1 MFTDRVKVFVKAGDG
16 GAGQL
21 SFRREKFVPR
31 GGPDGGNGGRGG
43 NVVLE
48 VSRQLNSL
56 QDYRFKHHFAADRGG
71 RGGGSRRHGKD
82 APDVVLQVPPGTLV
96 KDEDGKTLA
105 DLVADRQRLVV
116 ARAGRGGRGNASFK
130 TSTRQTPRFA
140 ELGEPGESRWLWL
153 ELKLIADVGLVGL
166 PNAGKSTLLSVASAA
181 RPKIADYPF
190 TTLEPVLGVVELADD
205 ASFVMAD
212 LPGLIEGAAEGAGLG
227 LQFLRHVERT
237 RALIHVID
245 ASSGDRQKLWNDYQ
259 QVRTELKKYSPALA
273 RRPQLIALSKMDAVT
288 DSSEVVAF
296 RQRLVKLRRR
306 TFPISAVTG
315 EGVQDLLWATQRT
328 LVRRREK
335 AAAEP
340 LPALKVYRGA
350 TTADPFT
357 IEPVEGG
364 FRVSGDQLQ
373 RLLAMTDMTNPEGLA
388 HFQRMLDR
396 WGLNDALARHGARG
410 GETVRISD
418 VEFLYDPER

>member
-16 GAGQL
+16 GGGQL

-56 QDYRFKHHFAADRGG
+56 QDYRFKHHFAAERGG
-71 RGGGSRRHGKD
+71 KGGGGRRHGKD
-82 APDVVLQVPPGTLV
+82 APDIVLQVPPGTLV
-96 KDEDGKTLA
+96 KDEEGKTLA
-105 DLVADRQRLVV
+105 DLVSDRQRLVV

-212 LPGLIEGAAEGAGLG
+212 LPGLIEGAHEGAGLG

-237 RALIHVID
+237 RALIHLID

-259 QVRTELKKYSPALA
+259 QVRTELKKYSSALA
-273 RRPQLIALSKMDAVT
+273 RRPQLIALTKMDAVT
-288 DSSEVVAF
+288 DTSEVVAF

-315 EGVQDLLWATQRT
+315 DGVQDLLWATQRT
-328 LVRRREK
+328 LQRRREK

-340 LPALKVYRGA
+340 LPALRVYRGP
-350 TTADPFT
+350 TSADPFT

-364 FRVSGDQLQ
+364 FRVSGDQLE

-410 GETVRISD
+410 GETVRISE

>member
-16 GAGQL
+16 GGGQL

-56 QDYRFKHHFAADRGG
+56 QDYRFKHHFAAERGG
-71 RGGGSRRHGKD
+71 KGGGGRRHGKD
-82 APDVVLQVPPGTLV
+82 APDIVLQVPPGTLV
-96 KDEDGKTLA
+96 KDEEGKTLA
-105 DLVADRQRLVV
+105 DLVSDRQRLVV

-205 ASFVMAD
+205 ASFLMAD
-212 LPGLIEGAAEGAGLG
+212 LPGLIEGAHEGAGLG

-237 RALIHVID
+237 RALIHLID
-245 ASSGDRQKLWNDYQ
+245 ASSGDRQKLWSDYQ

-273 RRPQLIALSKMDAVT
+273 RRPQLIALTKMDAVT
-288 DSSEVVAF
+288 ETSEVVAF

-315 EGVQDLLWATQRT
+315 DGVQDLLWATQRT
-328 LVRRREK
+328 LQRRREK
-335 AAAEP
+335 ASAEP
-340 LPALKVYRGA
+340 LPALKVYRGP
-350 TTADPFT
+350 TTVDPFT
-357 IEPVEGG
+357 IVPVEGG
-364 FRVSGDQLQ
+364 FRVSGDQLE

-396 WGLNDALARHGARG
+396 WGLNDALARHGVRG
-410 GETVRISD
+410 GETVRIAE

>member
-56 QDYRFKHHFAADRGG
+56 QDYRFKHHFAAERGG

-82 APDVVLQVPPGTLV
+82 APDVMLQVPPGTLV
-96 KDEDGKTLA
+96 KDEEGKTLA
-105 DLVADRQRLVV
+105 DLVTERQRLVV

-190 TTLEPVLGVVELADD
+190 TTLEPVLGVVELADE

-212 LPGLIEGAAEGAGLG
+212 LPGLIEGASEGAGLG

-315 EGVQDLLWATQRT
+315 EGVQDLLWATNRT
-328 LVRRREK
+328 LQRRRDK

-340 LPALKVYRGA
+340 LPALRVYRGP

-364 FRVSGDQLQ
+364 FRVSGEQLE

-410 GETVRISD
+410 GETVRISN
-418 VEFLYDPER
+418 VEFLFDPER

>member
-16 GAGQL
+16 GGGQL

-56 QDYRFKHHFAADRGG
+56 QDYRFKHHFAAERGG
-71 RGGGSRRHGKD
+71 KGGGSRRHGKD
-82 APDVVLQVPPGTLV
+82 AADVVLQVPPGTLV
-96 KDEDGKTLA
+96 KDEEGKTLA

-116 ARAGRGGRGNASFK
+116 ARGGRGGRGNASFK

-205 ASFVMAD
+205 ASFVLAD

-245 ASSGDRQKLWNDYQ
+245 ASSGDQQKLS
-259 QVRTELKKYSPALA
+259 VRQTPTFLDERLHLRVIKGVGMFGHPDEAIA
-273 RRPQLIALSKMDAVT
+273 ALS
-288 DSSEVVAF
+288 
-296 RQRLVKLRRR
+296 
-306 TFPISAVTG
+306 
-315 EGVQDLLWATQRT
+315 
-328 LVRRREK
+328 
-335 AAAEP
+335 AE
-340 LPALKVYRGA
+340 
-350 TTADPFT
+350 
-357 IEPVEGG
+357 
-364 FRVSGDQLQ
+364 
-373 RLLAMTDMTNPEGLA
+373 
-388 HFQRMLDR
+388 
-396 WGLNDALARHGARG
+396 
-410 GETVRISD
+410 
-418 VEFLYDPER
+418 

>member
-1 MFTDRVKVFVKAGDG
+1 MFTDRVKIFVKAGDG
-16 GAGQL
+16 GGGAL
-21 SFRREKFVPR
+21 SFRREKYVPR

-56 QDYRFKHHFAADRGG
+56 QDYRFRHHFAAVRGG

-82 APDVVLQVPPGTLV
+82 AADIVLQVPPGTLV
-96 KDEDGKTLA
+96 KDEEGKTLA

-116 ARAGRGGRGNASFK
+116 ALAGRGGRGNASFK

-153 ELKLIADVGLVGL
+153 ELKLIADAGLVGL
-166 PNAGKSTLLSVASAA
+166 PNAGKSTLLSAASAA

-190 TTLEPVLGVVELADD
+190 TTLDPVLGVVELADD

-212 LPGLIEGAAEGAGLG
+212 LPGLIEGAHAGAGLG

-237 RALIHVID
+237 RAMVHVID
-245 ASSGDRQKLWNDYQ
+245 AAAGDRERLWNDYQ
-259 QVRTELKKYSPALA
+259 QVRTELKKYNPALA
-273 RRPQLIALSKMDAVT
+273 RRPQLIALNKMDVV
-288 DSSEVVAF
+288 SEPSEVLAF

-306 TFPISAVTG
+306 SFPISAVTG
-315 EGVQDLLWATQRT
+315 EGVQELLWATYRT
-328 LVRRREK
+328 LERRRDK
-335 AAAEP
+335 AAPEP
-340 LPALKVYRGA
+340 LPALKVYRGPS
-350 TTADPFT
+350 TAEPFS
-357 IEPVEGG
+357 IEAVDGG
-364 FRVSGDQLQ
+364 FRVSGNQLE

-418 VEFLYDPER
+418 VEFLYDPDR

>member
-56 QDYRFKHHFAADRGG
+56 QDYRFKHHFAAERGG

-82 APDVVLQVPPGTLV
+82 APDIVLPVPPGTLV
-96 KDEDGKTLA
+96 KDEEGKTLA

-190 TTLEPVLGVVELADD
+190 TTLEPVLGVVELADE

-245 ASSGDRQKLWNDYQ
+245 ASSGDQAKLWNDYQ

-288 DSSEVVAF
+288 ESSEVVAF

-315 EGVQDLLWATQRT
+315 EGVQDLLWATYRT
-328 LVRRREK
+328 LERRRNK
-335 AAAEP
+335 ATTEP
-340 LPALKVYRGA
+340 LPALKVYRGPS
-350 TTADPFT
+350 TAEPFT

-364 FRVSGDQLQ
+364 FRVSGDQLE

-410 GETVRISD
+410 GETVRISK

>member
-56 QDYRFKHHFAADRGG
+56 QDYRFKHHFAAERGG

-82 APDVVLQVPPGTLV
+82 APDIVLPVPPGTLV
-96 KDEDGKTLA
+96 KDEEGKTLA

-190 TTLEPVLGVVELADD
+190 TTLEPVLGVVELADE

-259 QVRTELKKYSPALA
+259 QVRAELKKYSPALA

-288 DSSEVVAF
+288 ESSEVVAF

-315 EGVQDLLWATQRT
+315 EGVQDLLWATYRT
-328 LVRRREK
+328 LERRRNK
-335 AAAEP
+335 ATTEP
-340 LPALKVYRGA
+340 LPALKVYRGPS
-350 TTADPFT
+350 TAEPFT

-364 FRVSGDQLQ
+364 FRVSGDQLE

-410 GETVRISD
+410 GETVRISQ

>member
-1 MFTDRVKVFVKAGDG
+1 
-16 GAGQL
+16 
-21 SFRREKFVPR
+21 
-31 GGPDGGNGGRGG
+31 
-43 NVVLE
+43 
-48 VSRQLNSL
+48 
-56 QDYRFKHHFAADRGG
+56 
-71 RGGGSRRHGKD
+71 
-82 APDVVLQVPPGTLV
+82 
-96 KDEDGKTLA
+96 
-105 DLVADRQRLVV
+105 
-116 ARAGRGGRGNASFK
+116 
-130 TSTRQTPRFA
+130 
-140 ELGEPGESRWLWL
+140 LWL

-212 LPGLIEGAAEGAGLG
+212 LPGLIEGAHEGAGLG

-237 RALIHVID
+237 RALIHLID
-245 ASSGDRQKLWNDYQ
+245 ASAGDRQKLWNDYQ

-288 DSSEVVAF
+288 DTSEVVAF

-315 EGVQDLLWATQRT
+315 DGVQDLLWATQRT
-328 LVRRREK
+328 LQRRREK

-340 LPALKVYRGA
+340 LPALKVYRGP

-364 FRVSGDQLQ
+364 FRVSGDQLE

-410 GETVRISD
+410 GETVRISE

>member
-1 MFTDRVKVFVKAGDG
+1 LFTDRVKIFVKGGDG
-16 GAGQL
+16 GAGAL
-21 SFRREKFVPR
+21 SFRREKYVPR

-43 NVVLE
+43 NVILE
-48 VSRQLNSL
+48 VSNQLNSL
-56 QDYRFKHHFAADRGG
+56 QDYRYRHHFPARGGG

-82 APDVVLQVPPGTLV
+82 GADVVLQVPPGTLV
-96 KDEDGKTLA
+96 KDEEGQTLA
-105 DLVADRQRLVV
+105 DLVAKGQRMVV
-116 ARAGRGGRGNASFK
+116 ARGGRGGRGNASFK

-153 ELKLIADVGLVGL
+153 ELKLIADVGLLGL
-166 PNAGKSTLLSVASAA
+166 PNAGKSTLLAAASAA

-190 TTLEPVLGVVELADD
+190 TTLEPVLGVVEMAED

-212 LPGLIEGAAEGAGLG
+212 LPGLIEGAHAGAGLG
-227 LQFLRHVERT
+227 LQFLRHVDRT
-237 RALIHVID
+237 RVLIHVID
-245 ASSGDRQKLWNDYQ
+245 AAAGDRNKLWNDYQ
-259 QVRTELKKYSPALA
+259 QVRIELKKYSTTLA
-273 RRPQLIALSKMDAVT
+273 RRPHLIAMNKMDAVPET
-288 DSSEVVAF
+288 SEVVAF

-306 TFPISAVTG
+306 TFPISAATG
-315 EGVQDLLWATQRT
+315 DGVQDLLWAAEHMLERHKG
-328 LVRRREK
+328 EPP
-335 AAAEP
+335 EP
-340 LPALKVYRGA
+340 LPALKVYRGPTSA
-350 TTADPFT
+350 EPFT

-364 FRVSGDQLQ
+364 YRVSGNQLE

-410 GETVRISD
+410 GETVRISG

>member
-96 KDEDGKTLA
+96 KDEEGKTLA

-340 LPALKVYRGA
+340 LPALKVYRGP

-357 IEPVEGG
+357 IEPVQGG